1 MAVPLARPKIVKK
14 KTNKFKRHQS
24 DRFATVKESWR
35 RPKGIDSR
43 VRRKFK
49 GKTLMPNI
57 GYGSNKKTKHVLCN
71 AEYLRDLV
79 AREVFKPEHVPSS
92 RQLADAFT
100 KALPRLVFAA
110 LVKVVLG
117 GDAGAGP

>member
-1 MAVPLARPKIVKK
+1 MAAREACFVRDLLSE
-14 KTNKFKRHQS
+14 FRS
-24 DRFATVKESWR
+24 L
-35 RPKGIDSR
+35 RPGPTRMLLDSKSAIDMAFDP
-43 VRRKFK
+43 VAF
-49 GKTLMPNI
+49 
-57 GYGSNKKTKHVLCN
+57 KKTKHVLRD

-110 LVKVVLG
+110 LVKIVLG

>member
-1 MAVPLARPKIVKK
+1 MLLDSKSAIDMAFDPVA
-14 KTNKFKRHQS
+14 F
-24 DRFATVKESWR
+24 
-35 RPKGIDSR
+35 
-43 VRRKFK
+43 
-49 GKTLMPNI
+49 
-57 GYGSNKKTKHVLCN
+57 KKTKHVLRD

-110 LVKVVLG
+110 LVKVVR
-117 GDAGAGP
+117 ARWRRRRGAVAAHRMCM